1 MMSERQ
7 TDVLDEVRKRA
18 LAELN
23 IKVSREDPV
32 FSVVF
37 ATEAVLERMT
47 EPLVLAVKQIPGE
60 MGISIEKI
68 ASAVEDAEQTVE
80 RLVEEGKAALAEV
93 RDTEAKKLVKVVRES
108 LEGSK
113 GVSHTKFSIVMALC
127 FFFASTTLGVGG
139 YSYFA
144 VKDAM
149 KDANYWYTQYKASR
163 K

>member
-127 FFFASTTLGVGG
+127 FFLASTTLGVGG

>member
-1 MMSERQ
+1 MMSKRQ
-7 TDVLDEVRKRA
+7 TDVVDEVRKRA

-32 FSVVF
+32 FSIVF

-80 RLVEEGKAALAEV
+80 RLVEEGKTALAEV

-113 GVSHTKFSIVMALC
+113 GVSHTRFSIVMALC

>member
-1 MMSERQ
+1 MSERQ

>member
-1 MMSERQ
+1 MMSKRQ

-80 RLVEEGKAALAEV
+80 RLVEEGKTALAEV

-127 FFFASTTLGVGG
+127 FFFASTTLGIGG

-149 KDANYWYTQYKASR
+149 KDANYWYTQYKA
-163 K
+163 

>member
-1 MMSERQ
+1 MMSKRQ

-32 FSVVF
+32 FSIVF

-80 RLVEEGKAALAEV
+80 RLVEEGKTALAEV

>member
-1 MMSERQ
+1 MSERQ

-23 IKVSREDPV
+23 IKVSRDDPV

-80 RLVEEGKAALAEV
+80 RLVEEGKTALAEV

>member
-80 RLVEEGKAALAEV
+80 RLVEEGKTTLAEV

-127 FFFASTTLGVGG
+127 FFFASTTLGIGG

>member
-1 MMSERQ
+1 MSKRQ

-32 FSVVF
+32 FSIVF

-80 RLVEEGKAALAEV
+80 RLVEEGKTALAEV

-113 GVSHTKFSIVMALC
+113 GVSHTRFSIVMALC

>member
-1 MMSERQ
+1 MMSKRQ

-32 FSVVF
+32 FSIVF

-80 RLVEEGKAALAEV
+80 RLVEEGKTALAEV

-127 FFFASTTLGVGG
+127 FFFASTTLGIGG

>member
-80 RLVEEGKAALAEV
+80 RLVEEGKTTLAEV

>member
-47 EPLVLAVKQIPGE
+47 DPLVLAVKQIPGE

-80 RLVEEGKAALAEV
+80 RLVEEGKTALAEV

-127 FFFASTTLGVGG
+127 FFFASTTLGIGG

>member
-1 MMSERQ
+1 MSERQ

-80 RLVEEGKAALAEV
+80 RLVEEGKTALAEV

-127 FFFASTTLGVGG
+127 FFFASTTLGIGG

-149 KDANYWYTQYKASR
+149 KDANYWYTQYKAAR

>member
-1 MMSERQ
+1 MSKRQ

-32 FSVVF
+32 FSIVF

-80 RLVEEGKAALAEV
+80 RLVEEGKTALAEV

-127 FFFASTTLGVGG
+127 FFFASTTLGIGG